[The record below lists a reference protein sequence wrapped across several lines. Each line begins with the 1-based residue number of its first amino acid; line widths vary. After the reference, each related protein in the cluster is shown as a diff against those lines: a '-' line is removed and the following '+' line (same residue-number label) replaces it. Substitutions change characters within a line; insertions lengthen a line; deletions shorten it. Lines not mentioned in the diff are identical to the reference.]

1 MELLNT
7 ISKKQNQIKI
17 NDQKL
22 IFYHFLF
29 QIFKNNKFYR
39 LGETYTEIK
48 KEPSLIYEVYERDY
62 QFNNYIRKFDTNFG
76 YGINKKI

>member
-1 MELLNT
+1 MNYSQYNIT
-7 ISKKQNQIKI
+7 KKNKNQIKI

-22 IFYHFLF
+22 IFYHFHQF

-48 KEPSLIYEVYERDY
+48 KEPLIYMRPM
-62 QFNNYIRKFDTNFG
+62 
-76 YGINKKI
+76 KKKL